1 MALPSREASFL
12 TYLMQGKELR
22 QGGEVTVQ
30 GPVERTGGE
39 GRPSGSGLA
48 WVTSLA
54 FLQEVCMCESQRR
67 EEKGELRPGLGASG
81 ERAGLMSPL
90 GCVLTPSRVTPEGL
104 LRG

>member
-1 MALPSREASFL
+1 MTA
-12 TYLMQGKELR
+12 
-22 QGGEVTVQ
+22 Q

-48 WVTSLA
+48 RVTSLA
-54 FLQEVCMCESQRR
+54 FLQVCMCESQRR